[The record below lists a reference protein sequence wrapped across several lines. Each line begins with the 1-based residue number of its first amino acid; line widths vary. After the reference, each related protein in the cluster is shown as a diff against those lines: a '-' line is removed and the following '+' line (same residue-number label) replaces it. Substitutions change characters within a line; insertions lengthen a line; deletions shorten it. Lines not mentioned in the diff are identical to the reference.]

1 MAKLVFICDRL
12 LCSVD
17 LFFTGPTPLVGL
29 LSGGLVGQEPDV
41 QSFKSQRGKIS
52 GQSYLST

>member
-1 MAKLVFICDRL
+1 MELSLARLGIRLWSVAKLVFICDRL

-17 LFFTGPTPLVGL
+17 LFFTGPTPLVGF

-41 QSFKSQRGKIS
+41 
-52 GQSYLST
+52 

>member
-17 LFFTGPTPLVGL
+17 LFFTGPTPLAGF

-41 QSFKSQRGKIS
+41 
-52 GQSYLST
+52 